1 MAKKRLIT
9 EEEKQ
14 FIKDVFE
21 WLQNE
26 AIREGI
32 VSKRWKD
39 DLIDYIYEEM
49 KKEGKEVKKASIRRN
64 INRMIAFYYDKGIQA
79 RSGKR
84 YLKYIE
90 GFIEDIYEDYLALP
104 NTSIAAHFLELEHA
118 RDYKADIE
126 VLKIVPN
133 MQMKTFDI
141 LRLPS
146 Q

>member
-1 MAKKRLIT
+1 MAKKRFIT

-14 FIKDVFE
+14 FIKDIFE
-21 WLQNE
+21 WFKTE
-26 AIREGI
+26 AVKEGI
-32 VSKRWKD
+32 ISKKWKD
-39 DLIDYIYEEM
+39 DLIDYIYEEI
-49 KKEGKEVKKASIRRN
+49 KAGGKEVKKSSIRRN
-64 INRMIAFYYDKGIQA
+64 LNRMLAFYYETGAQA

-90 GFIEDIYEDYLALP
+90 KFLRHTYEQYLQLP
-104 NTSIAAHFLELEHA
+104 NVSIAAHFLELEHA

-133 MQMKTFDI
+133 TEVKTFDI
-141 LRLPS
+141 IRLPS

>member
-14 FIKDVFE
+14 FIRDIFS
-21 WLQNE
+21 WLQTE
-26 AIREGI
+26 AIKEGI
-32 VSKRWKD
+32 VSKKWKD

-49 KKEGKEVKKASIRRN
+49 KREGKEVKKSSIRRN
-64 INRMIAFYYDKGIQA
+64 LNRMIAFYFETGVQA

-90 GFIEDIYEDYLALP
+90 RFIESTYEDYLALP
-104 NTSIAAHFLELEHA
+104 NTSIAAHFLEIEHA

-133 MQMKTFDI
+133 MQMRTFDI

>member
-9 EEEKQ
+9 EEEKI
-14 FIKDVFE
+14 FIRDIFE
-21 WLQNE
+21 WFSNE
-26 AIREGI
+26 AVKEGI
-32 VSKRWKD
+32 VSRKWKD
-39 DLIDYIYEEM
+39 DLIDYIWEEM
-49 KKEGKEVKKASIRRN
+49 KREGKEVKKASVRRN

-90 GFIEDIYEDYLALP
+90 KFLKSVYEEYLALP
-104 NTSIAAHFLELEHA
+104 NVSIAAHFLEIEHA

-133 MQMKTFDI
+133 TEVKTFDI
-141 LRLPS
+141 IRLSS